1 MAKTNTTRITSESQD
16 ALDEVSTAIAK
27 LHWDNWDIVTRYQ
40 WIRNEADRIEHEAK
54 KKYGDFAAP
63 HVLKKAIQKQLDN
76 LMQLNAPRNLGGK
89 PKQRMGPQQKLDV
102 LLAML
107 RDFKRNKTKEIS
119 LKDINAW
126 FGAKRKQGEEDIR
139 DQYGLRNMK
148 ITQTQWFAVKAGE
161 KKIPLYQKT
170 HYVTKKA
177 PFPSYFVV
185 DTWLKWLEQNEE
197 KLSKTIRKEQR
208 RGS

>member
-27 LHWDNWDIVTRYQ
+27 LRWDNWDVIQQMQ
-40 WIRNEADRIEHEAK
+40 WLEREELRIEMEARHK
-54 KKYGDFAAP
+54 HGDFAAS
-63 HVLKKAIQKQLDN
+63 HVLKKAIVKQLSI
-76 LMQLNAPRNLGGK
+76 LMELNAPRNVGGK

-107 RDFKRNKTKEIS
+107 RDFKRNKKKEIS

-126 FGAKRKQGEEDIR
+126 FSAKRKQGEEDIR

-148 ITQTQWFAVKAGE
+148 ITQTQWFAVKAGD

-197 KLSKTIRKEQR
+197 KLSKNIRKEQR

>member
-63 HVLKKAIQKQLDN
+63 HVLKKAI
-76 LMQLNAPRNLGGK
+76 